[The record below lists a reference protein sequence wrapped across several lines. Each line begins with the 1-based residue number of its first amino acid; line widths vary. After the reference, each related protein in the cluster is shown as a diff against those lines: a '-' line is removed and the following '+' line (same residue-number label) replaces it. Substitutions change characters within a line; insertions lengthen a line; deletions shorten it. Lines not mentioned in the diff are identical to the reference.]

1 MSLTK
6 NNSCTLHILIVCNI
20 VELYVTVVCVLKYKM
35 LENAV
40 LIKDEFLIV
49 DTLW

>member
-6 NNSCTLHILIVCNI
+6 NNSTLHILIVCDI
-20 VELYVTVVCVLKYKM
+20 VELYVTVVCVLKYKI